1 MEQNNVDPGQH
12 RRILVLVMKNKNN
25 KAPATAQEAA
35 LTLVSPY
42 TVDLGHDMSQQLDLA
57 DLGEQKKYESLQA
70 KYPVVHD
77 ALKQVALGVIQTADK
92 TRHLL
97 QVIVSAD
104 MKHEESSLMLKA
116 WGYGRDRISMVHRV
130 ADAAPKT
137 REAYLKGDFG
147 LKRAVLEARA
157 EDDGMDGEGSRG
169 GKRGAK
175 KPGGTKEQRAELF
188 ALAEYVGKEIKA
200 FKPSK
205 NPIKTEWVRLGS
217 DPWQVMIVVRHKPLA
232 PEPGEE
238 TAGEGGEA

>member
-1 MEQNNVDPGQH
+1 
-12 RRILVLVMKNKNN
+12 MKNKNK
-25 KAPATAQEAA
+25 KAPATAQVAD

-42 TVDLGHDMSQQLDLA
+42 CVALGGDLAQQLDFA
-57 DLGEQKKYESLQA
+57 DMGEQKRYEGLQA
-70 KYPVVHD
+70 KYPVVHE

-92 TRHLL
+92 TRELL
-97 QVIVSAD
+97 RVIVESD
-104 MKHEESSLMLKA
+104 MKHEDSSLMLKA

-147 LKRAVLEARA
+147 LKRAVMEARA
-157 EDDGMDGEGSRG
+157 EDEGLDGEGSRG

-175 KPGGTKEQRAELF
+175 KAGGTKEQRQELS
-188 ALAEYVGKEIKA
+188 ALADYIAQQIKG

-205 NPIKTEWVRLGS
+205 NPIKTEWTRLGS

-232 PEPGEE
+232 PEPGEDTSE
-238 TAGEGGEA
+238 EKGGE